1 MDFAIGD
8 ITSTTIRARYV
19 DITQPFMDFGLA
31 ALVRREVL
39 DSLGYT
45 IKSFKDLSEQTELR
59 YGVKRTGANLPLF
72 HDSAVVKRMYSFMD
86 THPSVFV
93 SGEREGLA
101 KVRNEKYA
109 FIVESPFAEY
119 VVQRDCALLA
129 IDDRR
134 KNFQFEYAI
143 LLPKGSP
150 WKSQIDRALIKL
162 KRRGVLRALKN
173 KYWRTT
179 QCAHTEAESIGEATS
194 NEEEEGETI
203 NFSAR
208 STLKSDR
215 TKDAL
220 ARPSDQYRKPHEVV
234 DENDFEYIKPRG
246 DDGRRRKKP
255 ERPRKRN
262 DPNNSLQT
270 CYSWLALVA
279 LVTTSMALGL

>member
-1 MDFAIGD
+1 
-8 ITSTTIRARYV
+8 
-19 DITQPFMDFGLA
+19 MDFGLA

-39 DSLGYT
+39 DSLGYS
-45 IKSFKDLSEQTELR
+45 IKSFKELSEQTELR

-72 HDSAVVKRMYSFMD
+72 HDSSVVKRMYSFMD

-93 SGEREGLA
+93 NGEKEGLA
-101 KVRNEKYA
+101 KVRAEKYA
-109 FIVESPFAEY
+109 FIAESPFAEY
-119 VVQRDCALLA
+119 VVQRDCSLVA

-150 WKSQIDRALIKL
+150 WRSQFDRALIKL
-162 KRRGVLRALKN
+162 KRKGVLRELKN

-179 QCAHTEAESIGEATS
+179 HCSQNEDNETTDS
-194 NEEEEGETI
+194 NENEETI

-208 STLKSDR
+208 STLESDK

-220 ARPSDQYRKPHEVV
+220 ARPSDEYRKPHEVV

-246 DDGRRRKKP
+246 DEKIKKP

-262 DPNNSLQT
+262 NRNNSSELSS
-270 CYSWLALVA
+270 SWSIFFILIITLIGLAL
-279 LVTTSMALGL
+279 